1 MGGPK
6 SPPKRDLK
14 FWRTFWSSISSFH
27 ADDAGATEVEV
38 TLELS
43 SAGGSGGGPHPS
55 AVRVWNNGRAF
66 TDADW
71 QRVRKIAAGNPDEV
85 TPYFTCWQTG
95 LHNDHHPHRE
105 KKQPQSGP
113 G

>member
-1 MGGPK
+1 M
-6 SPPKRDLK
+6 
-14 FWRTFWSSISSFH
+14 
-27 ADDAGATEVEV
+27 

-71 QRVRKIAAGNPDEV
+71 QRVRKIAAGNPDEA

-95 LHNDHHPHRE
+95 HHHPHRE
-105 KKQPQSGP
+105 KKQPQSNP